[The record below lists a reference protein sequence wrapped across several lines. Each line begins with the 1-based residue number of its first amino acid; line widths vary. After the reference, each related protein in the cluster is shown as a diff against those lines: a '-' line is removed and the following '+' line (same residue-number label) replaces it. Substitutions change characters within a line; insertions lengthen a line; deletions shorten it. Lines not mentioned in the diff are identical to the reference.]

1 MTYSLAVLT
10 EDHLAEM
17 SVIEQACHHSP
28 MSQAILASCF
38 GHLYRVEGVMAEERL
53 LGFSI
58 VQQVIDEVTLMDI
71 CIAPSAQGLG
81 LGKRLLTSLVAQ
93 AKALGAVVIMLEVR
107 QSNLSA
113 IKLYEKAGFVETS
126 RRKGYYPTDD
136 GHEDAILMDLVLS

>member
-1 MTYSLAVLT
+1 MTYSLVALT
-10 EDHLAEM
+10 EDHLADM
-17 SVIEQACHHSP
+17 SVIEQSCHHSP
-28 MSQAILASCF
+28 MSPATLASCF
-38 GHLYRVEGVMAEERL
+38 GHLYRVEGVMSEGKL

-93 AKALGAVVIMLEVR
+93 AKALNAVVIMLEVR

-113 IKLYEKAGFVETS
+113 IGLYEKAGFVETS

-136 GHEDAILMDLVLS
+136 GHEDAVLMDLVLS

>member
-1 MTYSLAVLT
+1 MTYSLVALT

-17 SVIEQACHHSP
+17 SVIEQSCHHSP
-28 MSQAILASCF
+28 MSPATLASCF
-38 GHLYRVEGVMAEERL
+38 GHLYRVEGVVTDEKL

-71 CIAPSAQGLG
+71 CVAPSAQGLG

-93 AKALGAVVIMLEVR
+93 AKVLNAVVIMLEVR

-113 IKLYEKAGFVETS
+113 ISLYKTAGFVETS
-126 RRKGYYPTDD
+126 RRKGYYPTDN
-136 GHEDAILMDLVLS
+136 GYEDAILMDLRV